1 MYEVAVREVTA
12 AWMMV
17 VEMEIKK
24 RVKEFERQ

>member
-1 MYEVAVREVTA
+1 MYEDAVREVPA